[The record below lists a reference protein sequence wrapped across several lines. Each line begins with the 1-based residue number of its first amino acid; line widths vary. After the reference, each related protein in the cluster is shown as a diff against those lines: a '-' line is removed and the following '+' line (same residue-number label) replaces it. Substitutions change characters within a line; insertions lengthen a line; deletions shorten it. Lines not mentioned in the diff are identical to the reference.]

1 MAALLN
7 HQEQALLRGWMN
19 RLGWPLLGQLYWDDA
34 DIAATRQKVQELR
47 QRLSLRA
54 RRLGLPELAS
64 FWQSERLVGEA
75 WLKQAE
81 ASLASLL
88 ETPDPVPALEDCV
101 TQWFP
106 GLLADKLQA
115 HGIGTL
121 QAVVSF
127 RQQHGKLWWQALPK
141 LGARSAQ
148 TVERLLKTHASPLGL
163 TDSALAINPLWTAG
177 ASQRKHP
184 PPGRLFDAQAELSG
198 SNGTNR
204 APYDRCRIQ
213 ATNDFEAI
221 HIWLDLRE
229 PDSHTFR
236 NYRKESERFLLWAV
250 TERGK
255 ALSSLDTADCKAYRD
270 FLFAPAEAWLNP
282 EFKPR
287 WSPSWRPFKGPLQH
301 RTVKHSETILSSL
314 CEWLVKQRYL
324 DSNPFD
330 GLPPL
335 PSQELHSL
343 QVEHA
348 LDDIQWQWLLNY
360 CTQCEAFPPAGGD
373 ARHYRRIWIALQL
386 AYCTGLRLAELASAR
401 FGDINYKSRNGGQ
414 HWLKVLGKGSK
425 QREVP
430 LPPELVEELKRYA
443 QERGAVWGV
452 PDSSEP
458 IIGKFRKTEVA
469 GDFDFDWVEMPFTAS
484 GLHRVLKGFFDEAA
498 AAMELSVKDADRA
511 NVVAL
516 THMTT
521 HWLRHTHASHALGK
535 GAALLSV
542 KENLGH
548 SSLSTTS
555 LYLHG
560 DKDQR
565 YAEMGKLFHK
575 SGGPG

>member
-1 MAALLN
+1 MTTLLN

-19 RLGWPLLGQLYWDDA
+19 RLGWPLLGRLYLDGA
-34 DIAATRQKVQELR
+34 DIAATRQKVRELR
-47 QRLSLRA
+47 QRLAMRA
-54 RRLGLPELAS
+54 RRLGLPEPAS
-64 FWQSERLVGEA
+64 FWLGEPLEGEA
-75 WLKQAE
+75 WFKQAE
-81 ASLASLL
+81 ASLGTLL
-88 ETPDPVPALEDCV
+88 ESPDPVPALEDGV
-101 TQWFP
+101 AQWFP

-115 HGIGTL
+115 QGMGTL
-121 QAVVSF
+121 QAVVAF
-127 RQQHGKLWWQALPK
+127 RRQHGKRWWQAVPK
-141 LGARSAQ
+141 LGAGSAQ
-148 TVERLLKTHASPLGL
+148 TVERLLKTHASALGL
-163 TDSALAINPLWTAG
+163 TDGALAMAQPG
-177 ASQRKHP
+177 ASRLKPP
-184 PPGRLFDAQAELSG
+184 PPGGLFDAQAELSG
-198 SNGTNR
+198 SNGSNR
-204 APYDRCRIQ
+204 AAYDRCRIQ
-213 ATNDFEAI
+213 ASNDFEAI
-221 HIWLDLRE
+221 HIWLGLRE
-229 PDSHTFR
+229 PDSHTYR

-282 EFKPR
+282 AFKPR
-287 WSPSWRPFKGPLQH
+287 WSPSWRPFKGPLQQ

-335 PSQELHSL
+335 PSQESHSL

-348 LDDIQWQWLLNY
+348 LDDTQWQWLLNY
-360 CTQCEAFPPAGGD
+360 CTHCEASPPAGGD
-373 ARHYRRIWIALQL
+373 ARHYRRLWIALQL
-386 AYCTGLRLAELASAR
+386 AYCTGLRLAELANAR
-401 FGDINYKSRNGGQ
+401 FGDITHKSRNGGQ
-414 HWLKVLGKGSK
+414 FWLKVLGKGSK

-430 LPPELVEELKRYA
+430 LPPELAGELKRYA
-443 QERGAVWGV
+443 LERGVVWGV
-452 PDSSEP
+452 PDSPEP
-458 IIGKFRKTEVA
+458 IIGKFRRTGVA
-469 GDFDFDWVEMPFTAS
+469 DGFDVGWVEMPFTAS
-484 GLHRVLKGFFDEAA
+484 GLHRVMKGFFNEAA
-498 AAMELSVKDADRA
+498 AAMRLSAKDADRSD
-511 NVVAL
+511 VVAF
-516 THMTT
+516 TRMTT

-575 SGGPG
+575 PGGPG